1 MICVICCRV
10 RRYSHSFSQD
20 GEDYW
25 AEPLPRDP
33 RGQGW
38 GETPRVRRFIGGG
51 RVPPRFYNSIPAS
64 KQSRVC
70 RREQMD
76 IPSVLVFLVNRVRQQ
91 KTKATL
97 RRYHC
102 ATRSDVR
109 KGAGTPV
116 SSVALKHGLRS
127 APDAEI

>member
-1 MICVICCRV
+1 
-10 RRYSHSFSQD
+10 
-20 GEDYW
+20 
-25 AEPLPRDP
+25 
-33 RGQGW
+33 
-38 GETPRVRRFIGGG
+38 
-51 RVPPRFYNSIPAS
+51 
-64 KQSRVC
+64 
-70 RREQMD
+70 MD

-91 KTKATL
+91 KNKATL